1 MLGYFIVGKLID
13 NMWKTHI
20 YHEKLIEGMEKRDIH
35 QELISSENGGKRY
48 SLSELNCWYG
58 QEMLREFKL
67 LF

>member
-13 NMWKTHI
+13 NMWKTYI

-35 QELISSENGGKRY
+35 QERIRSENGGKRY

-58 QEMLREFKL
+58 
-67 LF
+67 